1 MVMFGILF
9 HLTMLFLL
17 GEDTASQRYEQL
29 ALKF

>member
-1 MVMFGILF
+1 MVVFGILF

-17 GEDTASQRYEQL
+17 GEDTPLQSYEQL